1 MKTQYTENPPH
12 GQSKLLTTQTNVST
26 QELEKP
32 HDHQLQN
39 ISRKLPGTISNIV
52 IHVPHHHEKVHGTR
66 PRVEISKGNGDTVA
80 SRSRLNEDNT
90 TAHQD
95 LQNHEEDEN
104 EHQKRR
110 HGRIILAKGQLDH
123 SYTF

>member
-12 GQSKLLTTQTNVST
+12 GQSKLLITQTNVST

-66 PRVEISKGNGDTVA
+66 PGLEISKGNGDTA

-95 LQNHEEDEN
+95 LQNHEEDES